1 VAHGYV
7 AADRRIASSI
17 GLVNDLFYVCAPTPL
32 QWGIARALDIGEEYY
47 ANLAADYEKKRDLLA
62 DALHEGGFVPFV
74 PQGAYYMLAEI
85 PSRFANASEAAMA
98 LIEEAGVASVPGPSF
113 YASGA
118 GDRLLRFC
126 FAKDFASLE
135 EAAKRLRSVG
145 TVAR

>member
-1 VAHGYV
+1 V
-7 AADRRIASSI
+7 AASI

-32 QWGIARALDIGEEYY
+32 QWGIARALEIGDDYY
-47 ANLAADYEKKRDLLA
+47 RDLAADYEKKRDMLA
-62 DALHEGGFVPFV
+62 VALREGGFTPFV

-85 PSRFANASEAAMA
+85 PAEFASASEAAMS
-98 LIEEAGVASVPGPSF
+98 LIENAGVASVPGPSF

-135 EAAKRLRSVG
+135 EACRRLR
-145 TVAR
+145 TAAVAAR